1 MSHFIVY
8 CRVCNKVISQCRCMF
23 CDKEK
28 KYGVCPECLSKE
40 YRVPKVERASDMADN
55 FKKLYGGGA

>member
-1 MSHFIVY
+1 
-8 CRVCNKVISQCRCMF
+8 MF